1 MANWYQPENIH
12 FLREAGI
19 NLIWVIF
26 SNGFS
31 METERPQQERLRT
44 YIDECHRQGIHVM
57 AYESI
62 ANMFWEDMYEH
73 VPESRNWIAIGK
85 DNKPVPYGA
94 ADYTKEGRVTRYMAD
109 LSKPE
114 WRAYLRTRIDLAL
127 DAGADGIIYDNNFSD
142 YLLDTYHEMYQ
153 YALSRKR
160 DFVLMGN
167 FHENTF
173 VLNRLTNALTTEDG
187 SEPGV
192 YVESH
197 VRDSESHVH
206 DSNVAGDRNDL
217 LAVDGGL
224 LVNNIGLLRIHRAL
238 TDGWKPAM
246 VEDSRREVGE
256 RFRTVMSTARHKLA
270 LAEAMMFGISTE
282 PFLEDEFA
290 QRLKTGDPETLRT
303 WDAIGQYNRFFAD
316 NEELYT
322 NTKSLARLAIVLDD
336 RRPDVGLLN
345 GLAARNV
352 AYDVIYERDI
362 TSEKLAAYSAI
373 ALLKVDS
380 VRATAMSA
388 IKTFVARGGKLLIA
402 GSAASLDETGARRQ
416 EPVSGWCKTQQRG
429 CVYYEKLP
437 PLEELASAL
446 SRSGSPS
453 MVQVAAP
460 KGVLSNALT
469 QSTAS
474 GQSRVLIHLLNY
486 TAQPVHDTKITV
498 NGTFQNVTLLSPDSP
513 RAPVQMLTSPAN
525 VTTINVP
532 ELQTYTVLALTPK

>member
-1 MANWYQPENIH
+1 
-12 FLREAGI
+12 
-19 NLIWVIF
+19 
-26 SNGFS
+26 
-31 METERPQQERLRT
+31 
-44 YIDECHRQGIHVM
+44 
-57 AYESI
+57 
-62 ANMFWEDMYEH
+62 
-73 VPESRNWIAIGK
+73 
-85 DNKPVPYGA
+85 
-94 ADYTKEGRVTRYMAD
+94 
-109 LSKPE
+109 
-114 WRAYLRTRIDLAL
+114 
-127 DAGADGIIYDNNFSD
+127 
-142 YLLDTYHEMYQ
+142 
-153 YALSRKR
+153 
-160 DFVLMGN
+160 MGN

-206 DSNVAGDRNDL
+206 DSNVAGNRADL
-217 LAVDGGL
+217 LAVEGGL

-303 WDAIGQYNRFFAD
+303 WNAIGQYNRFFAG

-352 AYDVIYERDI
+352 AYDVVYERDI

-380 VRATAMSA
+380 VRAAAMSA
-388 IKTFVARGGKLLIA
+388 IKTFVARGGKLSIA
-402 GSAASLDETGARRQ
+402 GSSASLDETGARRQ
-416 EPVSGWCKTQQRG
+416 EPVSSWCKTQQRG
-429 CVYYEKLP
+429 CVYYEQLP
-437 PLEELASAL
+437 PLDELASAL
-446 SRSGSPS
+446 SHSGSPS
-453 MVQVAAP
+453 TVQVAAP
-460 KGVLSNALT
+460 KGVLYNALT
-469 QSTAS
+469 QSAGAEGT
-474 GQSRVLIHLLNY
+474 RVLVHLLNY
-486 TAQPVHDTKITV
+486 TEQPVHDIKITV

-525 VTTINVP
+525 VTTMNVP
-532 ELQTYTVLALTPK
+532 ELQTYAVLALTSK